1 MHIDNISQLITLLER
16 ALNSKSKKLT
26 KQDEYVFFS
35 PFVNHYKPKLQINVK
50 TGKWHC
56 WVSNTGGHNLFQLF
70 KKVGVSKTYFVEL
83 NDIGY
88 TTSYK
93 SKSYG
98 KESTETIEK
107 ISLPREFIPLYRK
120 NNTPEYRNAMIYL
133 KKRNITYRD
142 IMKYGIGYCEGG
154 EYRNRIIIPSYTEDI
169 QLNYFVGR
177 DIYDSKLKY
186 KNPPISKNIIGFD
199 LFINWELPIVL
210 CEGVFD
216 AIAIKRNAIPLFG
229 KSIPKIL
236 MEKIIKQR
244 VKIIYLCLDNDA
256 MDDSFKL
263 SKELMDEGIDVRCI
277 NLPNDEDPSSIGFKK
292 FMEFFDKSFSMTFK
306 DLMKFKLGVPI

>member
-1 MHIDNISQLITLLER
+1 MDNITQLITLLEK

-26 KQDEYVFFS
+26 KQDEYTFFS
-35 PFVNHYKPKLQINVK
+35 PFVNHYKPKLQINVR

-56 WVSNTGGHNLFQLF
+56 WISNTGGHNLFQLF
-70 KKVGVSKTYFVEL
+70 KKIGISKTYFAEL
-83 NDIGY
+83 TDIGY

-93 SKSYG
+93 PRSYESKI
-98 KESTETIEK
+98 TEK
-107 ISLPREFIPLYRK
+107 ISLPKEFIPLYRT
-120 NNTPEYRNAMIYL
+120 NNTPEYKHSVRYL
-133 KKRNITYRD
+133 QKRNISNRD
-142 IMKYGIGYCEGG
+142 ILKYNIGYCEGG

-177 DIYDSKLKY
+177 DIFNSKLKY
-186 KNPPISKNIIGFD
+186 KNPPVSKNIIGFD

-263 SKELMDEGIDVRCI
+263 SKELMDEGIDVKCI

-292 FMEFFDKSFSMTFK
+292 FMGFFDKSFSMTFK
-306 DLMKFKLGVPI
+306 DLMKYKLGVPI